1 MPKFQSGE
9 WVLITGGSSGIGEE
23 FAYQLAKKGVNLIL
37 IGRNSERLKKVSE
50 KTRKINKKIDLLTFS
65 FDLSRGLH
73 KLIEKLEKFNVTHL
87 INNAGFGWYG
97 NFTNANQEIYE
108 KMILVNI
115 SALTYLSYYYAKKFS
130 KRKNGGII
138 NVASVA
144 AFFPIPHFTVYGAT
158 KAYVY
163 NFSLSL
169 WAEMRKNNVHV
180 MCLAP
185 GKTKTR
191 FFERANMKNQ
201 KKLMSTKFVVEGAI
215 DAYEKNKPLY
225 IPGTSNKFLYSFVR
239 RIISDK
245 FLAKILEKHF

>member
-9 WVLITGGSSGIGEE
+9 WVLITGGSSGLGEE
-23 FAYQLAKKGVNLIL
+23 FAYQLANKGVNLIL
-37 IGRNSERLKKVSE
+37 IGRDSERLKKVSE
-50 KTRKINKKIDLLTFS
+50 KTRKINKKIDSLTFS
-65 FDLSRGLH
+65 FDLSKDLH
-73 KLIEKLEKFNVTHL
+73 KLIEKLQNFNVTHL

-115 SALTYLSYYYAKKFS
+115 STLTYLSRYYAEKFS

-144 AFFPIPHFTVYGAT
+144 AFFPIPHFAVYGAT

-201 KKLMSTKFVVEGAI
+201 KKLMSTKFVVKGAI
-215 DAYEKNKPLY
+215 NAYEKNKPLY
-225 IPGTSNKFLYSFVR
+225 IPGTSNKLLYSLVR
-239 RIISDK
+239 GIVSDK
-245 FLAKILEKHF
+245 FLAKILEKLF